1 MERSLEIKYEKLL
14 DCLKGFG
21 SVAVA
26 FSGGADSSLLLFAAR
41 EALGERVLAL
51 TAASCSFPRRELAE
65 SEAFCREHGVRQVIV
80 ESNELDVEGFR
91 QNPPNRCY
99 LCKRALFEKLLAVA
113 AENDMAVVAEGSNT
127 DDEGDYRPGL
137 EAIREL
143 NIASPLRAAG
153 LTKAEVRAIS
163 KALGLPTWNK
173 PSFACL
179 ASRFVYGEE
188 ISEEK
193 LQMVDAA
200 EQRLL
205 DLGFSQVR
213 VRVHGGVARIEILP
227 EEFDKLLRVRT
238 EIYNEF
244 KNIGFAY
251 AALDLL
257 GYRTGSMNETLAE
270 RKGGAAC

>member
-65 SEAFCREHGVRQVIV
+65 SEAFCCEHGVQQVIV

-244 KNIGFAY
+244 KNIGFTY

-257 GYRTGSMNETLAE
+257 GYCTGSMNETLAE

>member
-21 SVAVA
+21 GAAVA
-26 FSGGADSSLLLFAAR
+26 FSGGADSALLLFAAR
-41 EALGERVLAL
+41 KALRERVLAV
-51 TAASCSFPRRELAE
+51 TAASRIFPRRELAE
-65 SEAFCREHGVRQVIV
+65 SEEFCREYGVRQVVV
-80 ESNELDVEGFR
+80 ELNEADVEGFR

-99 LCKRALFEKLLAVA
+99 LCKRALFTKFLAA
-113 AENDMAVVAEGSNT
+113 AEENGFAVVTEGSNA

-137 EAIREL
+137 AAVREL
-143 NIASPLRAAG
+143 GIASPLRAAG

-179 ASRFVYGEE
+179 ASRFSYGEE
-188 ISEEK
+188 ISAEK

-205 DLGFSQVR
+205 DLGFGQVR
-213 VRVHGGVARIEILP
+213 VRVHGGAARIEILP

-238 EIYNEF
+238 EIYDEF
-244 KNIGFAY
+244 KKIGFAY

-270 RKGGAAC
+270 RKGGTAC

>member
-65 SEAFCREHGVRQVIV
+65 SEAFCREYGVRQVIV

-99 LCKRALFEKLLAVA
+99 LCKRALFEKLLAMA

-244 KNIGFAY
+244 KNIGFTY

>member
-1 MERSLEIKYEKLL
+1 MELNLEIKYEKLL

-65 SEAFCREHGVRQVIV
+65 SEAFCREYGVRQVIV

-127 DDEGDYRPGL
+127 DDEGDYRPGR
-137 EAIREL
+137 EAIRQL

-163 KALGLPTWNK
+163 K
-173 PSFACL
+173 
-179 ASRFVYGEE
+179 
-188 ISEEK
+188 
-193 LQMVDAA
+193 
-200 EQRLL
+200 
-205 DLGFSQVR
+205 
-213 VRVHGGVARIEILP
+213 
-227 EEFDKLLRVRT
+227 
-238 EIYNEF
+238 
-244 KNIGFAY
+244 
-251 AALDLL
+251 
-257 GYRTGSMNETLAE
+257 
-270 RKGGAAC
+270 

>member
-1 MERSLEIKYEKLL
+1 
-14 DCLKGFG
+14 
-21 SVAVA
+21 
-26 FSGGADSSLLLFAAR
+26 AR
-41 EALGERVLAL
+41 
-51 TAASCSFPRRELAE
+51 
-65 SEAFCREHGVRQVIV
+65 
-80 ESNELDVEGFR
+80 
-91 QNPPNRCY
+91 
-99 LCKRALFEKLLAVA
+99 
-113 AENDMAVVAEGSNT
+113 
-127 DDEGDYRPGL
+127 
-137 EAIREL
+137 
-143 NIASPLRAAG
+143 
-153 LTKAEVRAIS
+153 
-163 KALGLPTWNK
+163 GLPTGNK

-244 KNIGFAY
+244 KNIGF
-251 AALDLL
+251 
-257 GYRTGSMNETLAE
+257 
-270 RKGGAAC
+270 

>member
-14 DCLKGFG
+14 DCLKNFG
-21 SVAVA
+21 GAAVA
-26 FSGGADSSLLLFAAR
+26 FSGGADSALLLFAAR
-41 EALGERVLAL
+41 EALRERVLAV
-51 TAASCSFPRRELAE
+51 TAASRIFPRRELAE
-65 SEAFCREHGVRQVIV
+65 SEEFCREYGVRQVVV
-80 ESNELDVEGFR
+80 ELNEPDAEGFR

-99 LCKRALFEKLLAVA
+99 LCKRALFTKFLAA
-113 AENDMAVVAEGSNT
+113 AEENGFAVVAEGSNT

-137 EAIREL
+137 AAVREL
-143 NIASPLRAAG
+143 GIASPLRAAG

-179 ASRFVYGEE
+179 ASRFAYGEE
-188 ISEEK
+188 ISAEK

-205 DLGFSQVR
+205 DLGFGQVR
-213 VRVHGGVARIEILP
+213 VRVHGGAARIEILP

-238 EIYNEF
+238 EIYDEF
-244 KNIGFAY
+244 KKIGFAY

-270 RKGGAAC
+270 RKGSAAC

>member
-1 MERSLEIKYEKLL
+1 MERSLEIKFEKLL
-14 DCLKGFG
+14 ECLKSFG
-21 SVAVA
+21 GAAVA
-26 FSGGADSSLLLFAAR
+26 FSGGADSALLLFAAR
-41 EALGERVLAL
+41 EALGERVLAV
-51 TAASCSFPRRELAE
+51 TAASRIFPRRELAE
-65 SEAFCREHGVRQVIV
+65 SEAFCREYGVRQVIV
-80 ESNELDVEGFR
+80 ELNEQNVEGFR

-99 LCKRALFEKLLAVA
+99 LCKRALFTSFLAA
-113 AENDMAVVAEGSNT
+113 AEENGFAVVAEGSNA

-137 EAIREL
+137 AAVREL
-143 NIASPLRAAG
+143 GVASPLRAVE

-179 ASRFVYGEE
+179 ASRFAYGEK
-188 ISEEK
+188 ISAEK
-193 LQMVDAA
+193 LKMVDAA

-270 RKGGAAC
+270 RKGGAVC

>member
-1 MERSLEIKYEKLL
+1 MERNLEIKYEKLL

-65 SEAFCREHGVRQVIV
+65 SEAFCREYGVRQVIV

-163 KALGLPTWNK
+163 KALELPTWNK

-188 ISEEK
+188 ISAEK

-205 DLGFSQVR
+205 DLGFGQVR

-227 EEFDKLLRVRT
+227 EEFDKLLRVRE
-238 EIYNEF
+238 EIYDEF
-244 KNIGFAY
+244 KKIGFAY

-270 RKGGAAC
+270 RKGGAVC